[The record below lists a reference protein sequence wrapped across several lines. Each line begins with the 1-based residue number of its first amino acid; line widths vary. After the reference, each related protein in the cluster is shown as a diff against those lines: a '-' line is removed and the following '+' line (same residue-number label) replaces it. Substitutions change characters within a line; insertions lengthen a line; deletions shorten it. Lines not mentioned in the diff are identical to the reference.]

1 MNIFVESN
9 FLLELALEQHE
20 LPYCILLLKAAEQGQ
35 HHLHIPA
42 YSLTEVFQTLGNR
55 RSRREETERYLQEE
69 IKQHLREAG
78 AVVADMDTLER
89 LLRDLLLAR
98 TSAQTKK
105 LFELTER
112 IARVATLIPLSEQV
126 LQAAPLLQIQHNLT
140 PQDAL
145 VYASVRVGLQHTGT
159 NERENLFISRNEKDF
174 KKPDILAELQQLNC
188 TYLASFKA
196 ATGKLRL
203 HESAE

>member
-20 LPYCILLLKAAEQGQ
+20 FHHCTLLLAAAAQGQ
-35 HHLHIPA
+35 HQLYIPV

-55 RSRREETERYLQEE
+55 RIRREETERYLQEE

-78 AVVADMDTLER
+78 ALVADMDTLER

-98 TSAQTKK
+98 TAGQTNK

-126 LQAAPLLQIQHNLT
+126 LQAAPLAQVQYNLT

-145 VYASVRVGLQHTGT
+145 VYASVWAGLQNLAVDNTDS
-159 NERENLFISRNEKDF
+159 LFISRNEKDF
-174 KKPDILAELQQLNC
+174 KKPDLLAELRQYDC
-188 TYLASFKA
+188 DYLSSFRA
-196 ATGKLRL
+196 AAGRLRL
-203 HESAE
+203 APE